1 MLSNKQ
7 IDSFNMLSNEQID
20 IINTI
25 KQNKNVICDAVAG
38 SGKTTTVLELAKALP
53 DKLILQITYNSIL
66 RHEVKDKAKDIKNIK
81 IHSYHSLYVNYYNT
95 NAYSDIII
103 NNVIENNTSPI
114 KELPKFD
121 IIVIDEVQDMTILFY
136 SAILKFTNDLQ
147 KNVQYLLLGDKNQ
160 TVYDFKGADNRFLTL
175 AKDLYSNTVILPL
188 SQSFRVTESIAN
200 FVNNVLLGENR
211 IKTLKKGSNVNYLI
225 CNTFKIYNFI
235 ILKIKEFLK
244 NGYKP
249 SDIFIL
255 CPSFKSKKLNPIKLL
270 ENELIK
276 SNIPFYVY
284 DSSKKLDEKVIKNKV
299 VFTTFHKSKG
309 RERKIVIV
317 YNFDSSYFNFYNK
330 TAPKNVCPP
339 SIYVAITRASEHLF
353 LLEDINYYP
362 LQFLKSNYLEMTDTK
377 LIDINLINDHLNNSC
392 KKELNIPKIWIN
404 DLVKYIDDS
413 KINNIVKYLDL
424 TFNKPTFS
432 YIKNNENDEK
442 NAINSLLI
450 TSIRE
455 YNNTNNMTIFN
466 KTIDY
471 IDKYLVNYIT
481 MFEKIVYKIE
491 TNIKNFTELKKNCLK
506 LKYSYLFWF
515 NKFIQKINF
524 PSNNIDKNLYLTNLY
539 LSLVDNIFFKL
550 VQNDNDCINK
560 YQINKY
566 IQNMDNK
573 VIKNLKYE
581 KIINYNY
588 NSNKYG
594 ELNIFGRINAYN
606 ENNIY
611 QIISVDYITK
621 EHLLELVC
629 IVWINININ
638 INIDNC
644 NYNIYN
650 IVTNEIITIYNF
662 DYINIIIELLLENK
676 QEKKKKISDND
687 FLNDC
692 LKIKNQIQ
700 ILQPCN
706 YKKKFLFIK

>member
-1 MLSNKQ
+1 MLS
-7 IDSFNMLSNEQID
+7 IEQLN

-103 NNVIENNTSPI
+103 NNVIDNNTAPI
-114 KELPKFD
+114 KEIPKFD

-136 SAILKFTNDLQ
+136 SAIIKFTNDLQ

-175 AKDLYSNTVILPL
+175 AKDLYSNSVVLPL

-225 CNTFKIYNFI
+225 CNTFKIYNFLI
-235 ILKIKEFLK
+235 KKIKEFLK

-255 CPSFKSKKLNPIKLL
+255 CPSFISKKLNPVKLL

-276 SNIPFYVY
+276 SNIPCYVY
-284 DSSKKLDEKVIKNKV
+284 DSSKKLDEKVIKNKI

-317 YNFDSSYFNFYNK
+317 YNFDSSYFNFFNK
-330 TAPKNVCPP
+330 TAPKNECPP

-362 LQFLKSNYLEMTDTK
+362 LQFLKYNYLEMTDTK
-377 LIDINLINDHLNNSC
+377 LIDINLINDNLNNSC
-392 KKELNIPKIWIN
+392 SSKKELNIPKIWIN
-404 DLVKYIDDS
+404 DLVKYINDN
-413 KINNIVKYLDL
+413 KINDIVKYLNL
-424 TFNKPTFS
+424 TFNKIENS
-432 YIKNNENDEK
+432 YFKNNDND
-442 NAINSLLI
+442 NYNNDINSLLI
-450 TSIRE
+450 TSMRE
-455 YNNTNNMTIFN
+455 YNNYNNMTIFN
-466 KTIDY
+466 KTVDY
-471 IDKYLVNYIT
+471 IDQYLVNYIT
-481 MFEKIVYKIE
+481 MFEKIVTKIE
-491 TNIKNFTELKKNCLK
+491 TNINIKNFVEFKKNCLK
-506 LKYSYLFWF
+506 LKYSHLFWF

-539 LSLVDNIFFKL
+539 LSLVDNVFFKL
-550 VQNDNDCINK
+550 VQIDNNCINK

-573 VIKNLKYE
+573 IIKKLEYE
-581 KIINYNY
+581 KIITYNY

-594 ELNIFGRINAYN
+594 ELNIIGKINAYN
-606 ENNIY
+606 DNNIY
-611 QIISVDYITK
+611 KIISVDNITN

-638 INIDNC
+638 NNNC
-644 NYNIYN
+644 NYYIYN
-650 IVTNEIITIYNF
+650 VITNEIIQIINL
-662 DYINIIIELLLENK
+662 DYINIIVELLLENK
-676 QEKKKKISDND
+676 LEKKYKKSDCE

-692 LKIKNQIQ
+692 LNMEKQIK
-700 ILQPCN
+700 ILQPQN
-706 YKKKFLFIK
+706 YKKNFLFIE